1 MKKFRL
7 LSVILLIVLA
17 LTACGDCNGL
27 GILINK

>member
-7 LSVILLIVLA
+7 ICVILLIALV